1 MKDYRAKLK
10 KQIIWMAAGIIFSCM
25 IIVICCVSAMRLGV
39 DEHEA
44 SFMRGFQGGLF
55 FAWAAIAVCG
65 IVVNV
70 RALRDEKRLRA
81 LYIKEHDERLQ
92 TIQRESGRAA
102 YVISLF
108 GLLTAAIAA
117 GFFSMTVFAA
127 LIGAVFFVSLAGLG
141 AKLWFHRTM

>member
-1 MKDYRAKLK
+1 MKEYRAKLK
-10 KQIIWMAAGIIFSCM
+10 RQIIWMTAGILFSCM
-25 IIVICCVSAMRLGV
+25 VIVICCVSAVQLGA

-44 SFMRGFQGGLF
+44 SFMRGFQSGLF
-55 FAWAAIAVCG
+55 FAWAAFDVHG

-70 RALRDEKRLRA
+70 RALRDDKRLRA

-92 TIQRESGRAA
+92 AIQRESGRAA
-102 YVISLF
+102 YCISLF

-127 LIGAVFFVSLAGLG
+127 LIGAVLFVSVAGLG
-141 AKLWFHRTM
+141 AKIWFHRTM

>member
-1 MKDYRAKLK
+1 MKEYRAKLK
-10 KQIIWMAAGIIFSCM
+10 RQIIWMTAGILFSCM
-25 IIVICCVSAMRLGV
+25 VIVICCVSAVQLGA

-55 FAWAAIAVCG
+55 FAWAAIAVYG

-70 RALRDEKRLRA
+70 RALRDDKRLRA

-92 TIQRESGRAA
+92 AIQRESGRAA
-102 YVISLF
+102 YCISLF

-127 LIGAVFFVSLAGLG
+127 LIGAVLFVSVAGLG
-141 AKLWFHRTM
+141 AKIWFHRTM